1 MSSALR
7 APQSE
12 LYRPVE
18 LTFSGT
24 DVIPADRTPVT
35 VHARHGASG
44 AERVVPGFWDGGTV
58 YRVRFAP
65 DLEGEWSWTSE
76 STDAAL
82 SGRSGTFE
90 VVRGTDHGPV
100 RVAHRFHFAHADGT
114 PFRPVGATAY
124 NWLHQDEP
132 LFSSTVDAIAEAG
145 FNKFR
150 FMVFPQGGG
159 YIEHVPTL
167 MPFEKTEGRW
177 DVTKPVPEF
186 FQRLDRAVEV
196 LGERGIQADVLIYNA
211 YDRGQFG
218 LNELTEE
225 EDAIYLRYLVAR
237 LAAHPHVWWSLC
249 NEFDQLERPDD
260 RWDRTGELLA
270 EIDPYDHL
278 RSIHNWIELYD
289 NNQPWVTHASIQN
302 GAVTTDFGRANL
314 YRDVYGKPVVLDEI
328 KYEGDIPDRWG
339 HLDAEQLVHQ
349 FWIATVAGT
358 YASHGESFV
367 TESGSLHMVEGGPLR
382 GDSPARLAFL
392 REILEEVDG
401 AGLDPIDKWDDPAY
415 VAGIPRRLYVQYLG
429 ASAPATWD
437 FRLPIGF
444 PGERPEPGD
453 RFEVDVIDT
462 WNMTV
467 TPLGRTFTLDDVQR
481 NDAYDR
487 ASAPVELPEG
497 EALALRITRVV
508 D

>member
-1 MSSALR
+1 MSHT
-7 APQSE
+7 

-18 LTFSGT
+18 LVFIGSERIEVGEQAPLVVRFRHDDAG
-24 DVIPADRTPVT
+24 DVT
-35 VHARHGASG
+35 
-44 AERVVPGFWDGGTV
+44 VPGFWDGGTT
-58 YRVRFAP
+58 YRARFSPPA
-65 DLEGEWSWTSE
+65 EGEWSWE
-76 STDAAL
+76 VVDAMTPVDV
-82 SGRSGTFE
+82 RSGSIA
-90 VVRGTDHGPV
+90 VSRGASHGPV

-159 YIEHVPTL
+159 YIEHIPAL
-167 MPFEKTEGRW
+167 MPFEKTDGRW
-177 DVTKPVPEF
+177 DVTRPVPEF

-225 EDAIYLRYLVAR
+225 EDAVYLRYLVAR

-249 NEFDQLERPDD
+249 NEFDQLERPAE
-260 RWDRTGELLA
+260 RWDRTGALLA

-302 GAVTTDFGRANL
+302 GSVTTDFGRANL

-328 KYEGDIPDRWG
+328 KYEGDVPERWG

-367 TESGSLHMVEGGPLR
+367 TESGSLHMVEGGPLK

-392 REILEEVDG
+392 RGILEDVDG
-401 AGLDPIDKWDDPAY
+401 PGLDPIDKWDDPAY

-429 ASAPATWD
+429 ASSPASWT
-437 FRLPIGF
+437 FRLPIGA
-444 PGERPEPGD
+444 PGERPEEGD
-453 RFEVDVIDT
+453 VFEIDVIDT
-462 WNMTV
+462 WNMTI
-467 TPLGRTFTLDDVQR
+467 TPVGRRFTLDDVQR
-481 NDAYDR
+481 NDAYAR

-497 EALALRITRVV
+497 EALALRITRVT

>member
-1 MSSALR
+1 MSHSQ
-7 APQSE
+7 PHE
-12 LYRPVE
+12 LYRPIE
-18 LTFSGT
+18 LTFAGT
-24 DVIPADRTPVT
+24 RVVPADRTPLT
-35 VHARHGASG
+35 LRLRHAASG
-44 AERVVPGFWDGGTV
+44 AERVVPGFWDGGTI
-58 YRVRFAP
+58 YRARFAP
-65 DLEGEWSWTSE
+65 DLEGTWTWESE
-76 STDAAL
+76 SDEAAL
-82 SGRSGTFE
+82 NGATGQFE
-90 VVRGTDHGPV
+90 VVRGDEHGPV

-114 PFRPVGATAY
+114 PFRPVGTTAY

-167 MPFEKTEGRW
+167 MPFEKTDGRW
-177 DVTKPVPEF
+177 DVTKPVPAF

-196 LGERGIQADVLIYNA
+196 LGDRGIQADVLIYNA

-237 LAAHPHVWWSLC
+237 LAAYPHVWWSLC
-249 NEFDQLERPDD
+249 NEFDQLERSAE
-260 RWDRTGELLA
+260 RWDRTGALLA
-270 EIDPYDHL
+270 EIDPDDHL
-278 RSIHNWIELYD
+278 RSIHNWIELHD
-289 NNQPWVTHASIQN
+289 NNQPWITHASIQN
-302 GAVTTDFGRANL
+302 GSATTEFGRANL

-349 FWIATVAGT
+349 FWITTVAGC

-367 TESGSLHMVEGGPLR
+367 TDSGSLHMVEGGPLR

-392 REILEEVDG
+392 RRILEEVDG
-401 AGLDPIDKWDDPAY
+401 PGLDPIDKWDDPAY
-415 VAGIPRRLYVQYLG
+415 AAGIPRRLYVQYLG
-429 ASAPATWD
+429 RSAPATWA
-437 FRLPIGF
+437 FRLPIGV

-467 TPLGRTFTLDDVQR
+467 TPVGRVFTLDDVQR

-497 EALALRITRVV
+497 EALALRITRVEG
-508 D
+508 

>member
-1 MSSALR
+1 MSHSQ
-7 APQSE
+7 PHE
-12 LYRPVE
+12 LYRPLE
-18 LTFSGT
+18 LTFEGT
-24 DVIPADRTPVT
+24 RTLPADRTPLT
-35 VHARHGASG
+35 LRLRHAASG
-44 AERVVPGFWDGGTV
+44 AERVVPGFWDGGTT
-58 YRVRFAP
+58 YRARFAP
-65 DLEGEWSWTSE
+65 DLEGAWTWESE
-76 STDAAL
+76 SDEAAL
-82 SGRSGTFE
+82 SGATGEFE
-90 VVRGTDHGPV
+90 VVRGGDHGPV

-114 PFRPVGATAY
+114 PFRPVGTTAY

-159 YIEHVPTL
+159 YIEHIPEL
-167 MPFEKTEGRW
+167 MPFEKTNGRW
-177 DVTKPVPEF
+177 DVTKPVPAF

-196 LGERGIQADVLIYNA
+196 LGDRGIQADVLIYNA

-225 EDAIYLRYLVAR
+225 EDAVYLRYLVAR
-237 LAAHPHVWWSLC
+237 LAAYPHVWWSLC
-249 NEFDQLERPDD
+249 NEFDQLERPAE
-260 RWDRTGELLA
+260 RWDRTGALLA
-270 EIDPYDHL
+270 DIDPYDHL
-278 RSIHNWIELYD
+278 RSIHNWIELHD
-289 NNQPWVTHASIQN
+289 NNQPWITHASIQN
-302 GAVTTDFGRANL
+302 GSATTEFGRANL

-349 FWIATVAGT
+349 FWITTVAGC

-367 TESGSLHMVEGGPLR
+367 TESGSLHMVEGGSLR

-392 REILEEVDG
+392 RRILEEVDG
-401 AGLDPIDKWDDPAY
+401 PGLDPIDKWDDPAY

-429 ASAPATWD
+429 NSAPATWA
-437 FRLPIGF
+437 FRLPIGV
-444 PGERPEPGD
+444 PGEIPEPGD

-467 TPLGRTFTLDDVQR
+467 TPVGRVFTLDDVQR

-497 EALALRITRVV
+497 EAIALRITRVEG
-508 D
+508 